1 MFSLKHVGNAS
12 ILIPHDTIHARHTPD
27 NIMAA
32 VVVLTSSAGI
42 GGGGGNG
49 GDGGS
54 AGDAK
59 AR

>member
-12 ILIPHDTIHARHTPD
+12 ILIPHDTIHAQHTPN

-49 GDGGS
+49 GGS
-54 AGDAK
+54 AGGAK